1 MARNSQFRLNV
12 RGQTVTDRGFY
23 RIEFHHP
30 VGNFRFGTNRG
41 WLYSMLILTRVC
53 APYLSRLWHGCPI
66 PTGKRG
72 NPYAQNTHTHR
83 TPKSSMPIPRT
94 SR

>member
-41 WLYSMLILTRVC
+41 WLYYMLILTRVC
-53 APYLSRLWHGCPI
+53 AP
-66 PTGKRG
+66 
-72 NPYAQNTHTHR
+72 
-83 TPKSSMPIPRT
+83 
-94 SR
+94 